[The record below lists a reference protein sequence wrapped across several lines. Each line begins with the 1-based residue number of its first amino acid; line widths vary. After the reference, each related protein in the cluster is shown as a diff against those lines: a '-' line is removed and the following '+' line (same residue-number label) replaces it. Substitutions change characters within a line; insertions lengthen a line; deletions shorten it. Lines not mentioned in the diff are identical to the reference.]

1 MDTINKDADD
11 DYNIFNY
18 GNIYIDKSGSS
29 YKRDEIENKE
39 EKKKNCFH
47 NWKKY
52 VGFTEVY
59 YYCEYCD
66 EKSNNDY
73 DSSNKWYLK

>member
-1 MDTINKDADD
+1 MSSINDGADD

-18 GNIYIDKSGSS
+18 GNVWIDRSGELS
-29 YKRDEIENKE
+29 KKDEKE
-39 EKKKNCFH
+39 QKKNCFH